1 MKDAEVDVKI
11 EAVKSLGSFVEIV
24 SSDKISALVHQ
35 VIALAKDSLTIVRA
49 NASLV
54 IKSMI
59 PSVSKDQ
66 AYQNIQPLIKDLM
79 KDENQ
84 EVRKG

>member
-1 MKDAEVDVKI
+1 M
-11 EAVKSLGSFVEIV
+11 GSFVDIV
-24 SSDKISALVHQ
+24 SADKISGLVNQ
-35 VIALAKDSLTIVRA
+35 VIALGKDSLTIVRA

-84 EVRKG
+84 